1 MEIDDN
7 LLAISNVIFRN
18 RENWKFVTDQQKIKW
33 FFIINR
39 NLSKIYPD
47 KAQLLNSKNI
57 DKVMAMDTWF
67 YFMLNKPY
75 PKDFWSKSEKTNSE
89 LSDKEFKMLV
99 KHLQIKKEDIEYLM
113 ERYPDLLKEELDFLK
128 KREKEKSKN

>member
-1 MEIDDN
+1 MAELIDVFN
-7 LLAISNVIFRN
+7 SIVRN
-18 RENWKFVTDQQKIKW
+18 RDKWVSITDEEKSKN

-39 NLSKIYPD
+39 HFCKIYPD

-67 YFMLNKPY
+67 YFMFNKPY
-75 PKDFWSKSEKTNSE
+75 PKDFWSKSEKVNSE
-89 LSDKEFKMLV
+89 LSDKEFKMLL
-99 KHLQIKKEDIEYLM
+99 KHLQIKKEDIEYLIK
-113 ERYPDLLKEELDFLK
+113 RYPDFLKEELDYLK

>member
-1 MEIDDN
+1 MAELIDVVN
-7 LLAISNVIFRN
+7 ALFKNRN
-18 RENWKFVTDQQKIKW
+18 NWVNITDEEKQKN

-39 NLSKIYPD
+39 YFSKIYPD

-67 YFMLNKPY
+67 YFMVNEPY
-75 PKDFWSKSEKTNSE
+75 PKDFWSKSEKVVSI
-89 LSDKEFKMLV
+89 LSDKEFKNLS
-99 KHLQIKKEDIEYLM
+99 KHLQLRKEDIEYLI
-113 ERYPDLLKEELDFLK
+113 EKYPDLIKEELEYLK

>member
-1 MEIDDN
+1 MAELIDVFN
-7 LLAISNVIFRN
+7 ALIKN
-18 RENWKFVTDQQKIKW
+18 RDKWVSITDEEKSKN

-39 NLSKIYPD
+39 YFSKIYPD

>member
-1 MEIDDN
+1 MAELIDVFN
-7 LLAISNVIFRN
+7 AIIKN
-18 RENWKFVTDQQKIKW
+18 RDKWVSITDEEKSKN

-39 NLSKIYPD
+39 YFSKIYPD

>member
-1 MEIDDN
+1 MAELIDVVNAIFKNRNNWVNITDN
-7 LLAISNVIFRN
+7 EKEKN
-18 RENWKFVTDQQKIKW
+18 

-39 NLSKIYPD
+39 YFCKIYPD
-47 KAQLLNSKNI
+47 KSQLLNSKNI

>member
-1 MEIDDN
+1 MAELIDVFN
-7 LLAISNVIFRN
+7 ALIKN
-18 RENWKFVTDQQKIKW
+18 RDKWVSITDEEKSKN

-39 NLSKIYPD
+39 YFSKIYPD

-57 DKVMAMDTWF
+57 DKVMAMDTWY

-75 PKDFWSKSEKTNSE
+75 PRDFWSKSEKTNSE